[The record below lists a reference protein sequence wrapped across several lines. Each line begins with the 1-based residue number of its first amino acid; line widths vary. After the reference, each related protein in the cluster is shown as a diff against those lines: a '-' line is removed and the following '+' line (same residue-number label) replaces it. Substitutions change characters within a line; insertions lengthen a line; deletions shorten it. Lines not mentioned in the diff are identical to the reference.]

1 MMHTKNKGVWFKKG
15 GGVGGRRERFLTE
28 VEPGEHEKKERLLS
42 APCPARASALTGCS
56 GEVVT
61 A

>member
-1 MMHTKNKGVWFKKG
+1 MMHTKNKRVWIKKG
-15 GGVGGRRERFLTE
+15 GGVGGRRFLTE

>member
-1 MMHTKNKGVWFKKG
+1 MHTENKRVWIKKG

-28 VEPGEHEKKERLLS
+28 VEPEESRKKEGLLS
-42 APCPARASALTGCS
+42 APCPARPSALTGCT